1 MAVYERHF
9 SHYDGPRTPLAS
21 RFWVIAR
28 YAFKEVT
35 DSKLFLISLVVA
47 YVMPVINALVIYLK
61 FNVDA
66 VKILQLAPEMMPD
79 LGGEFY
85 LGALL
90 IPQQWIAL
98 WMTLLIGPTLITRDL
113 AGGAMPLYLSR
124 PLNRR
129 TYALGK
135 ASVLISLLSA
145 ITWIPGILLWIFHAS
160 LETRDDSSWAASNF
174 DLAVTVFVS
183 SWVWILML
191 TCMALALS
199 AWVKWKPV
207 ARLVLLG
214 VLTVPAGFGR
224 AINEIL
230 DLKTQW
236 GALISPSDL
245 LSIVRA
251 NMFGDRVPSWV
262 YMDLPQVPVWSAWL
276 TIGFICL
283 ACLALLARKI
293 QAYEVVG

>member
-9 SHYDGPRTPLAS
+9 SHYEGPRTSLSS

-35 DSKLFLISLVVA
+35 DSRLFLISLVVA

-61 FNVDA
+61 HNLDA
-66 VKILQLAPEMMPD
+66 ISILQLAPEMMPD

-85 LGALL
+85 LGAMLL
-90 IPQQWIAL
+90 PQQWLAL

-135 ASVLISLLSA
+135 ASVLLSLLSA
-145 ITWIPGILLWIFHAS
+145 ITWIPALLLWLFHAY
-160 LETRDDSSWAASNF
+160 LEGGSWAASNI
-174 DLAVTVFVS
+174 DLAVTLFVS
-183 SWVWILML
+183 SWIWILML

-199 AWVKWKPV
+199 AWVKWKAV

-214 VLTVPAGFGR
+214 ALTVPAGFGR
-224 AINEIL
+224 AMNEIL
-230 DLKTQW
+230 DLETDW
-236 GALISPSDL
+236 GALISPADL
-245 LSIVRA
+245 VSIIRA
-251 NMFGDRVPSWV
+251 NMFGDRLPEWVHNNILDVPI
-262 YMDLPQVPVWSAWL
+262 YSAWL
-276 TIGFICL
+276 VIGFICL
-283 ACLALLARKI
+283 ACLGLLARKI